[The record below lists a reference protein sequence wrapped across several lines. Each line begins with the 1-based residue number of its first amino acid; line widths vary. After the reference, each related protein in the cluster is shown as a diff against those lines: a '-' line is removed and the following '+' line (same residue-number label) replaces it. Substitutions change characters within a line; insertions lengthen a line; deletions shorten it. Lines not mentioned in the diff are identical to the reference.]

1 MLTTKIQLILGVASV
16 LAYFCYFKFKR
27 MKDFW
32 NQRYA
37 EEEYAYGTEPNAF
50 FKAQLDQRTPGRLL
64 LPAEGEGRNAVYA
77 ALKGWDVVAFDQS
90 ESGKTKAMKLA
101 HQAGVAV
108 SYLVEDAL
116 AVHFTSDFDL
126 IFYGFFHVPPTL
138 LQPIYT
144 HLNSFLKPGGTLLLE
159 GFSHKNLGRGSGGPQ
174 NESMLFS
181 THGITSLLHYFD
193 PLRVWEEEITLNE
206 GSFHQGSAC
215 VIRGIGVK

>member
-16 LAYFCYFKFKR
+16 LPYFCHFKFKR

-116 AVHFTSDFDL
+116 AVHFTL
-126 IFYGFFHVPPTL
+126 
-138 LQPIYT
+138 
-144 HLNSFLKPGGTLLLE
+144 
-159 GFSHKNLGRGSGGPQ
+159 
-174 NESMLFS
+174 
-181 THGITSLLHYFD
+181 
-193 PLRVWEEEITLNE
+193 
-206 GSFHQGSAC
+206 
-215 VIRGIGVK
+215 